1 MMWNHSKGQ
10 KREPELAIMEGRG
23 ILVKTKRRS
32 VGKAGLRVTIL
43 VADGLSARQDH
54 SPYVKVLRKSDSH
67 CEISELAQTGLRA

>member
-54 SPYVKVLRKSDSH
+54 SPYVKKYFEKVTVTVRSVNLHK
-67 CEISELAQTGLRA
+67 LV